1 MKKHVH
7 LPRSRRTPFV
17 PFANPL
23 DILLVGFDEDEELEE
38 FDEDHFIDLMSRAA
52 VGDTNIEIGAS
63 PEIAKQINEYTGHEI
78 ARTIE

>member
-1 MKKHVH
+1 MRRQVH
-7 LPRSRRTPFV
+7 LPRSRRIPFV
-17 PFANPL
+17 PFAYPL
-23 DILLVGFDEDEELEE
+23 DVLFGGFDEAEELEE

-63 PEIAKQINEYTGHEI
+63 PEIVKQINEYAGHEV